1 MKKLTL
7 NADDLQVSSFQTARA
22 AEEKGTVHAHA
33 TFGQWTCGI
42 YCPNTTNPQV
52 TGPCA
57 C

>member
-1 MKKLTL
+1 MNKLTL
-7 NADDLQVSSFQTARA
+7 NADDLQVSSFQTAQA
-22 AEEKGTVHAHA
+22 AETTMNRA
-33 TFGQWTCGI
+33 TYGQWTCGI